1 MEIERGQTLKQ
12 RNRYRNN
19 VLKTLTMTARTVTIV
34 SVQWFKGQ
42 QSRGKIQKW
51 NKAETE
57 VFVPAQLTL
66 WAIIFKSEHA
76 QVSED
81 IHILW

>member
-12 RNRYRNN
+12 RNRYRND
-19 VLKTLTMTARTVTIV
+19 VLKTLMVTRTVTIV

-42 QSRGKIQKW
+42 QSRGEIQKQ

-57 VFVPAQLTL
+57 VFVSAQLIV

-76 QVSED
+76 QVFEE